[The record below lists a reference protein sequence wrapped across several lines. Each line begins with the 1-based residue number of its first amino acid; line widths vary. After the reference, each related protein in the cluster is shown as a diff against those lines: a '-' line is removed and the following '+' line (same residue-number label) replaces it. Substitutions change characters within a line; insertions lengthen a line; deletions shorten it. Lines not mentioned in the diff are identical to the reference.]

1 MATWRGDAMIGFST
15 KLHATAA
22 AHNFA
27 PPASPEKGIT
37 LCRKGT
43 HQPLMPRQGGGSAR
57 SASSFVFNWDKI
69 MASSFVSLVSFPGSF
84 TYVCLMP
91 LGGRPPR
98 EEETP
103 VCRPLTSTMGRQDT
117 ISLLPVE
124 FVLIYI
130 MQGYLLSCKA
140 ATSG

>member
-1 MATWRGDAMIGFST
+1 MIGFST

-57 SASSFVFNWDKI
+57 SASSFVFNWDK
-69 MASSFVSLVSFPGSF
+69 MASSGSQLSGFFYVRLLCTCGGVVPLSIALV
-84 TYVCLMP
+84 
-91 LGGRPPR
+91 
-98 EEETP
+98 
-103 VCRPLTSTMGRQDT
+103 
-117 ISLLPVE
+117 
-124 FVLIYI
+124 YI
-130 MQGYLLSCKA
+130 K
-140 ATSG
+140 

>member
-1 MATWRGDAMIGFST
+1 MIGFST

-69 MASSFVSLVSFPGSF
+69 NGFVRKSAFRVLLRTFALHFCSWP
-84 TYVCLMP
+84 
-91 LGGRPPR
+91 
-98 EEETP
+98 ETP
-103 VCRPLTSTMGRQDT
+103 VPAADLDDGDTSHYYYQ
-117 ISLLPVE
+117 
-124 FVLIYI
+124 
-130 MQGYLLSCKA
+130 
-140 ATSG
+140 